1 MPGSAPRT
9 TNRNRA
15 DHTQKAILRAAIC
28 EFSAHGLAGAR
39 TDAIAES
46 AKVNKGLLYYYFK
59 SKSGLYEAAVE
70 EVSEIVVER
79 TLAALD
85 PGHSAGERLLRAAL
99 NHFDRIL
106 TQHEFQSLLQQEM
119 VRFRRGESGDV
130 PLLVKKVFK
139 PLLVMLQETV
149 QEGIRT
155 GELCEFDSLQV
166 VYSML
171 GANVF
176 YFLSAPM
183 MQFAL
188 PFDPFDAAALETRR
202 QAAAQFLGKAL
213 FVDRVRGAKIAK
225 RVLADVPMPKVNK
238 SRLWRKHP

>member
-1 MPGSAPRT
+1 
-9 TNRNRA
+9 
-15 DHTQKAILRAAIC
+15 
-28 EFSAHGLAGAR
+28 
-39 TDAIAES
+39 
-46 AKVNKGLLYYYFK
+46 
-59 SKSGLYEAAVE
+59 
-70 EVSEIVVER
+70 
-79 TLAALD
+79 
-85 PGHSAGERLLRAAL
+85 
-99 NHFDRIL
+99 
-106 TQHEFQSLLQQEM
+106 
-119 VRFRRGESGDV
+119 V

-225 RVLADVPMPKVNK
+225 RVLADVPMPAVKK
-238 SRLWRKHP
+238 DRFGRKYL